1 MTGSWA
7 GAMGQN
13 QFMPSSFIK
22 GAVDYNDDGRRD
34 IWMTLE
40 DVFASTA
47 NYLARAGWRKD
58 ELWGHEVKLPADFDP
73 ALADLNIQKSLAD
86 WQALG
91 IRWANGHNLP
101 TVDRQASI
109 VLPSEAVE
117 PAFMVYHNYR
127 VFLKWNRST
136 YFALA
141 VGQLADR
148 LEEG

>member
-1 MTGSWA
+1 
-7 GAMGQN
+7 
-13 QFMPSSFIK
+13 MPSSFIK
-22 GAVDYNDDGRRD
+22 RAVDYNDDGRRD
-34 IWMTLE
+34 IWMTLD

-47 NYLARAGWRKD
+47 NYLARAGWRKG
-58 ELWGHEVKLPADFDP
+58 ELWGREVKLPADFDP
-73 ALADLNIQKSLAD
+73 ALAGLNIQKSLAD

-91 IRWANGHNLP
+91 IRWANGYNLP

-109 VLPSEAVE
+109 VLPAEAAE